1 MGMGKRRYWWGV
13 GLLLSL
19 LLAGICVHGEKESA
33 AYENQEIRFSVED
46 SFCDRDQS
54 LVLSTMLD
62 SDIYYTTDGSL
73 PSEES
78 LPYQEP
84 IRLKACEEVKAV
96 TIRAIAYYRD
106 GSATKAY
113 TRTYFLGRQV
123 RERFSTI
130 VVSISTEPENL
141 YGYETGIL
149 VPGKLRDDYILANPD
164 EEITAKSPANYN
176 WRGMEGEREAYVEMW
191 EPDGTCVVSQD
202 MGIRVSGGT
211 SRGAEMKS
219 LRLIARKSYG
229 KSRISYELF
238 PGVQSDADHRVIEE
252 YKKVVLRNHGND
264 QGWAYLRNELAQRL
278 ASDAGFLDAQAFRPA
293 AVFLNGQYYGFEWL
307 EENYDDVYFHT
318 HYGTRPDQ
326 GYWQVITPHRG
337 NANTASEDETDIR
350 AVLEL
355 NELFSYKDR
364 DLKDDRVFAELEE
377 RLDIENF
384 LQYSAIELYLSNPDW
399 PNNNCKAYRWY
410 SRIGDYSNPYADGK
424 WRFLLYDV
432 DVGMARTGSSE
443 ASNPTLGEVF
453 GYLES
458 GWDRDTP
465 LLRALLQREDMR
477 ERFGKLMEELMEG
490 AFSPR
495 HTAEVLE
502 EMEQEM
508 EAELEFY
515 EDDRSRQKEELEK
528 IQDFFNQRPQTM
540 RQELEMLPVYVR
552 TDEEESGQDP

>member
-1 MGMGKRRYWWGV
+1 MGMGKRRYGWCV

-54 LVLSTMLD
+54 LALSTMLD

-84 IRLKACEEVKAV
+84 IRLEACEEVKAV

-106 GSATKAY
+106 SSATKVY
-113 TRTYFLGRQV
+113 TRTYFLGRQA
-123 RERFSTI
+123 RERFSAI

-191 EPDGTCVVSQD
+191 EPDGTCVISQN

-252 YKKVVLRNHGND
+252 YKRVVLRNHGND

-278 ASDAGFLDAQAFRPA
+278 ASDAGFRDAQAFRPA
-293 AVFLNGQYYGFEWL
+293 AVFLNGRYYGFEWL

-326 GYWQVITPHRG
+326 GCWQVITPHRG

-410 SRIGDYSNPYADGK
+410 SRTGDYSNPYADGK

-443 ASNPTLGEVF
+443 ASNPTLGEAF

-465 LLRALLQREDMR
+465 LLKALLQREDMR
-477 ERFGKLMEELMEG
+477 ERFVKLMEELMEG
-490 AFSPR
+490 AFSLD
-495 HTAEVLE
+495 HAAAVIG
-502 EMEQEM
+502 EMEREM
-508 EAELEFY
+508 EAELKFY
-515 EDDRSRQKEELEK
+515 EDDRDRRKEELKK
-528 IQDFFNQRPQTM
+528 IRDFFNQRPQTM
-540 RQELEMLPVYVR
+540 RQELEMLPVYV
-552 TDEEESGQDP
+552 ESSQSGELQS